1 MKKVT
6 TPLEGHPHKVLP
18 TLKRE
23 LGLFHVTAYGVG
35 LILGAGIYVLAGK
48 AAGVAGNAVW
58 LSFLIA
64 AIVAALTGLSYAEL
78 SSRFSK
84 DSGEFYYVMKAMGK
98 NIGLLVGNLVIFAGI
113 ISTSAVALGFAGY
126 FSSLFSLPDILG
138 IALVATVLFSLVN
151 FMGIKQAAWLNV
163 VFTAIEVGGLLLI
176 IGLGS
181 RFIGSVN
188 YLSFPSLQ
196 GVFSASALVFFSFLG
211 FQSIVKLSEETKK
224 PAKTIPKA
232 LLLSILITTI
242 IYILI
247 GVSIVSVMD
256 WQALGVSASPL
267 ADVAAAVMGSKAFV
281 LLAIIALFS
290 TANTVL
296 IGLIS
301 VSRIIYGMGR
311 EHSLP
316 RFLGKIHE
324 KTKTPLNSIV
334 VATVL
339 VLLFILMGDISLIA
353 NTTNFVVFV
362 IFIFVNLSVILLRF
376 RSAPAKSKSR
386 FSIPLSIGKIPL
398 PAVLGIL
405 ASLFMIC
412 QLDGQ
417 VLLLGSALIV
427 VLLLIQWL
435 MGFFRKLR

>member
-1 MKKVT
+1 
-6 TPLEGHPHKVLP
+6 
-18 TLKRE
+18 
-23 LGLFHVTAYGVG
+23 
-35 LILGAGIYVLAGK
+35 
-48 AAGVAGNAVW
+48 
-58 LSFLIA
+58 
-64 AIVAALTGLSYAEL
+64 
-78 SSRFSK
+78 
-84 DSGEFYYVMKAMGK
+84 
-98 NIGLLVGNLVIFAGI
+98 
-113 ISTSAVALGFAGY
+113 
-126 FSSLFSLPDILG
+126 
-138 IALVATVLFSLVN
+138 
-151 FMGIKQAAWLNV
+151 
-163 VFTAIEVGGLLLI
+163 
-176 IGLGS
+176 
-181 RFIGSVN
+181 
-188 YLSFPSLQ
+188 
-196 GVFSASALVFFSFLG
+196 
-211 FQSIVKLSEETKK
+211 
-224 PAKTIPKA
+224 
-232 LLLSILITTI
+232 
-242 IYILI
+242 
-247 GVSIVSVMD
+247 
-256 WQALGVSASPL
+256 
-267 ADVAAAVMGSKAFV
+267 
-281 LLAIIALFS
+281 
-290 TANTVL
+290 
-296 IGLIS
+296 
-301 VSRIIYGMGR
+301 MGR